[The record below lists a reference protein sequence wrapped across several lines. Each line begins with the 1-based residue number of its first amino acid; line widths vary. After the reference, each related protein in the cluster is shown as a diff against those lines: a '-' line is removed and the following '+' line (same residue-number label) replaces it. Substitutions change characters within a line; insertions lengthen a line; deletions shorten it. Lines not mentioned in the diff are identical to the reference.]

1 MHPALLLA
9 LALFAPADAASR
21 RLQENLDLPKLFD
34 AGRAGRIGSRINF
47 KLDKAHKLV
56 ARGHTADLAAKVAK
70 KLDCGPPSRVFRDAG
85 KHEAS
90 QKAFGLDMWYETE
103 CAHKTEDKKEMSHT
117 TLKKLERFLDSED
130 HDGVAYVEPE
140 LEHKKLFEAN
150 DPELEEQPHY
160 DAINVAGAWDTT
172 MGNPNVVV
180 QVIDTGIDMEHPDL
194 QNNIWKNPGEI
205 CGNGVDDDD
214 NGFVDDCHGYN
225 FADDTG
231 TDLLGSDWHGTHCG
245 GTIAADTNNG
255 VGVAG
260 VAGGDGSKDSGAKLM
275 IGVTFGD
282 YNFGG
287 FAEALVYG
295 ANNGAQISSNSWGYM
310 GPDIYDQAELDAI
323 DYYNSKNGLVVFAA
337 GNDGV
342 EGNWYPAVYPGAV
355 AVAATDNAGVA
366 AGFTCYGDWIDVAAP
381 GVSIYSTVTVGS
393 DHYYA
398 SDDGNYGYSDGTS
411 MACPHVAGVL
421 ALGKS
426 VNLAADRRD
435 LLDCLARS
443 GKDVTEANDD
453 YWGAGTYTGKLGA
466 GLIDAEAFV
475 ECVKD
480 GAPSAAPTISPAPT
494 TAAPSNKPTVSPAPT
509 PDCGCDKTLVF
520 SLKTDLYPGETTYE
534 FEARNVPDN
543 CVDEGVVKGGPY
555 DETETALDVVVS
567 ERLCPGVEYTFK
579 IKDSFAD
586 GLCCANGEGSYELA
600 LEGSVIRKS
609 DGQFGA
615 EDTFV
620 FTPDASGGIEPRPT
634 AAPTSPSNDNC
645 ECVATDGNE
654 ESDCWA
660 FATEFSCKAAPYECT
675 YQCDD
680 AGGDEYSYGDDGTN
694 ADDNFGY
701 AGDDESD
708 AESLPTMQVTEL
720 KKTLAHKK
728 LGRVALISWEAEDI
742 ASEQRKLKG
751 EGDCPKGKA
760 GKACRKAEKE
770 KGKGDWSRPS
780 EIAAVFRVEARVGKG
795 GEYATLAE
803 HTMYEGADGL
813 FSYVLRDA
821 PCKEKLHV
829 RVTGLGP
836 DGAAT
841 TPAKS
846 KAKLKC

>member
-21 RLQENLDLPKLFD
+21 RLQENLDLPKLLD
-34 AGRAGRIGSRINF
+34 AGRAGRIGSRITF

-255 VGVAG
+255 FGVAG

-295 ANNGAQISSNSWGYM
+295 ANNGAQISSNSWGYY

-366 AGFTCYGDWIDVAAP
+366 AGFTCDGDWIDVAAP

-426 VNLAADRRD
+426 MNVAADRRD
-435 LLDCLARS
+435 LLDCVAKS

-453 YWGAGTYTGKLGA
+453 YWGSGTYTGKLGA

-475 ECVKD
+475 D
-480 GAPSAAPTISPAPT
+480 
-494 TAAPSNKPTVSPAPT
+494 PAPT

-520 SLKTDLYPGETTYE
+520 RLTTDLFPGETTYE
-534 FEARNVPDN
+534 LEARAVPHN
-543 CVDEGVVKGGPY
+543 CADEGVVKGGPY

-586 GLCCANGEGSYELA
+586 GLCCVNGEGSYELA

-620 FTPDASGGIEPRPT
+620 FTPDAGGGIEPRPS
-634 AAPTSPSNDNC
+634 AAPTSPSSDSC
-645 ECVATDGNE
+645 ECVASDGNE

-680 AGGDEYSYGDDGTN
+680 AGGYGYSYGDES
-694 ADDNFGY
+694 ADDNFSY
-701 AGDDESD
+701 PGDDESD
-708 AESLPTMQVTEL
+708 DACSGLA
-720 KKTLAHKK
+720 KKTCKK
-728 LGRVALISWEAEDI
+728 TAGCAYKKKTCISC
-742 ASEQRKLKG
+742 SELS
-751 EGDCPKGKA
+751 KGKCKKTD
-760 GKACRKAEKE
+760 GCDYKKKQC
-770 KGKGDWSRPS
+770 S
-780 EIAAVFRVEARVGKG
+780 AASSCSGLSKKKCKKTDG
-795 GEYATLAE
+795 CKYKKKKDKCLA
-803 HTMYEGADGL
+803 
-813 FSYVLRDA
+813 
-821 PCKEKLHV
+821 KK
-829 RVTGLGP
+829 
-836 DGAAT
+836 
-841 TPAKS
+841 
-846 KAKLKC
+846 